1 MPKKKKK
8 MSSIVIQSV
17 KSHKQKK
24 DFVNL
29 PFDIYKN
36 NTYWVPPIKS
46 DEMHLF
52 DPLHNPA
59 MDFCDTAFWVAYRNG
74 KVVGRIS
81 AIINRKY
88 NEKMNQKLGRF
99 SRLEFI
105 DDQEVFQ
112 VLMSTA
118 SQWLKEREME
128 IIHGPLGF
136 TNLDNQGLLIEGF
149 DYIPSVASVYHM
161 PYYKDYLEAY
171 GFEKETDW
179 LEFRLQ
185 LGEKAINKAIRGSE
199 IIKKRFGL
207 KVIDFKTNKELL
219 PYVEPLFEILNQA
232 FAHLP
237 YVVSI
242 PKRMMQMYAQKYF
255 KLINAR
261 YVRMVK
267 DGDVPVGFMVAVPS
281 LSEAMQKTN
290 GKLFPFGFYHLM
302 KAMKH
307 PHVLDLFLGGVKPEY
322 NKKGVAVIL
331 FAEIQKQM
339 MKDGIQVIETTGN
352 IETNHNVIANWKNF
366 DHIQHKRRRCYVKPL

>member
-1 MPKKKKK
+1 
-8 MSSIVIQSV
+8 MSSNIQIQQVQS
-17 KSHKQKK
+17 KKQKK
-24 DFVNL
+24 DFVDL
-29 PFDIYKN
+29 PFSIYKGN
-36 NTYWVPPIKS
+36 AYWVPPIKA

-52 DPLHNPA
+52 DAAHNPA
-59 MDFCDTAFWVAYRNG
+59 MDFCDTAYWVAYKNG

-81 AIINRKY
+81 AIINHKY

-99 SRLEFI
+99 SRLEFF
-105 DDQEVFQ
+105 DDPEGFRR
-112 VLMSTA
+112 LMDTA
-118 SQWLKEREME
+118 SQWLKDRKME

-149 DYIPSVASVYHM
+149 EYLASVASVYHL
-161 PYYKDYLEAY
+161 PYYKKYLEAY
-171 GFEKETDW
+171 GFKKETDW

-207 KVIDFKTNKELL
+207 QVIDFQNNKEII
-219 PYVEPLFEILNQA
+219 PYVKPLFEILNQA

-242 PKRMMQMYAQKYF
+242 PERMTKMYAQKYF
-255 KLINAR
+255 KMINPR

-267 DGDVPVGFMVAVPS
+267 DGDEPVGFIVAVPS
-281 LSEAMQKTN
+281 LSEAMQKAN

-307 PHVLDLFLGGVKPEY
+307 PQVLDLFLGGVKPEY
-322 NKKGVAVIL
+322 DKKGVAVIL
-331 FAEIQKQM
+331 YAEIQKQM

-366 DHIQHKRRRCYVKPL
+366 DHIQHKRRRCFAKPL